1 MGLSATGIALARSL
15 GRAGIDVV
23 GVSSDDNPPSAHS
36 RLFRYRRG
44 PSLRRTEEA
53 LAFYKELADELGER
67 PVLLPTG
74 DPAVLFLSS
83 FRHELEQGFRFF
95 IPPAHEL
102 ERITSKRAFA
112 QLALELELPLP
123 RTILPNDRIELE
135 SLADGLRFPCVV
147 KPEYTE
153 LWRSPAARAAGLATA
168 KALPLADREE
178 LLETYDRLA
187 AVNNRLLVQETVQ
200 GPDENHFEYH
210 ALIDPNGRLRAEF
223 AGRKLRLAPP
233 HYGMGTYVESVDIR
247 EVKEVGWFVFSR
259 LGYCGMG
266 HLDLK
271 RDERNGELFLFELN
285 PRFSVWTGL
294 DIACGIDFA
303 YYYYL
308 TCIGE
313 DYEAPTS
320 YAIGKRWLNL
330 ETDRVSMRTYSQDGT
345 WSRPRWLL
353 SLARA
358 SVWALFAFDDPMP
371 SWVSF
376 RRWVRH
382 RVLARR

>member
-1 MGLSATGIALARSL
+1 MGLSATGIALARAL
-15 GRAGIDVV
+15 GRAGIEVV

-44 PSLRRTEEA
+44 PLLRETDEA
-53 LAFYKELADELGER
+53 LAFYNKLADDLGER
-67 PVLLPTG
+67 PVVLPTG

-83 FRHELEQGFRFF
+83 FRHELEPCFRFF
-95 IPPAHEL
+95 LPPAEDV

-112 QLALELELPLP
+112 KLAVERELPLP
-123 RTILPNDRIELE
+123 RTVLPNDRLELE
-135 SLADGLRFPCVV
+135 SLADGLRFPCVI

-153 LWRSPAARAAGLATA
+153 LWRGPAARQAGLTTA
-168 KALPLADREE
+168 KALPLADREAM
-178 LLETYDRLA
+178 LETYDRLA
-187 AVNNRLLVQETVQ
+187 AIDNRLLVQEMVQ

-210 ALIDPNGRLRAEF
+210 VLIDADGRLRAEF

-247 EVKEVGWFVFSR
+247 EVREVGWLVFSR
-259 LGYCGMG
+259 LRYHGMG

-271 RDERNGELFLFELN
+271 RDERDGELYLFELN

-313 DYEAPTS
+313 DYEAPES
-320 YAIGKRWLNL
+320 YPIGKRWLNF
-330 ETDRVSMRTYSQDGT
+330 ETDRVSMRTYSRDGT
-345 WSRPRWLL
+345 WSRLRWLL
-353 SLARA
+353 SLGRA

-382 RVLARR
+382 RVLSL